1 MHKMRKRQAVN
12 LEADENSEDPEV
24 KSVSNIL

>member
-12 LEADENSEDPEV
+12 LDADEKSEDPEV
-24 KSVSNIL
+24 KSVSYIS